1 MGFVSAHSAVF
12 HADFGHSSE
21 LDIVKKAS
29 LNIPNSK
36 TCFFL
41 KVVRQDQKYVRLDG
55 IFRSSIWILL
65 KRRRERLLLYNSAIA
80 SFYFLQAG
88 KSCHCRASNGASDF
102 KSNPNMYGTLI

>member
-1 MGFVSAHSAVF
+1 MTRWVGKSVGRSVRNIVDLLMGFVSAHNAKF
-12 HADFGHSSE
+12 QADFGHSFE

-29 LNIPNSK
+29 LNIPNPE

-65 KRRRERLLLYNSAIA
+65 KRRRERLLLYN
-80 SFYFLQAG
+80 FVF
-88 KSCHCRASNGASDF
+88 
-102 KSNPNMYGTLI
+102 